1 MPPLTRGD
9 CVPPSPL
16 PIMPHDVRLRNTTEQ
31 RSAMTHDP
39 LDPKG
44 DPFGPPE
51 VSVEVECLH
60 CGRQYDSYLI
70 EWRIE
75 TDADGKQHGFWCCPT
90 PDCGGRGFGFDIFPT
105 DPEYRDERGGWFSC
119 DEEDF
124 NEDDELD
131 DFSARRS
138 NRRPKAG
145 QQRSRSGETE
155 RRRSNSVLRDSPRF
169 DAQQRHLAAF
179 GMRRRSYRHVA
190 RQAQCPCLPPRL
202 A

>member
-1 MPPLTRGD
+1 
-9 CVPPSPL
+9 
-16 PIMPHDVRLRNTTEQ
+16 
-31 RSAMTHDP
+31 MTHDP

-131 DFSARRS
+131 DFLPDGPTDGQKPGS
-138 NRRPKAG
+138 NGHGPAKPSDDD
-145 QQRSRSGETE
+145 QI
-155 RRRSNSVLRDSPRF
+155 PF
-169 DAQQRHLAAF
+169 
-179 GMRRRSYRHVA
+179 
-190 RQAQCPCLPPRL
+190 
-202 A
+202 